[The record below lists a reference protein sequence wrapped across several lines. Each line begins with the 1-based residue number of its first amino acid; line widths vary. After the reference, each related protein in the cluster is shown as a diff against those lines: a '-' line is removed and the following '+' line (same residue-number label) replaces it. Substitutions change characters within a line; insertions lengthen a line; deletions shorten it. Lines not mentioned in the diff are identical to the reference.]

1 MVGDLLTLG
10 PPGSS
15 PALLPDSFRSP
26 ETKEEKKKRSRAG
39 RSQGENARH
48 MIALECRGLTK
59 ELPSGSQTLSILA
72 GVDLAIEAGE
82 FVAILGPSGS
92 GKTTL
97 LGLLAGLDR
106 PSAGEVHLEGR
117 RIDDLSE
124 DELAVLRR
132 GRVGFVFQS
141 FQLLGNLTALENVCL
156 PLELVGVARA
166 RERAIE
172 LLGEV
177 GLADRLRHYPA
188 QLSGGEQQRVAL
200 ARAFAS
206 EPSVLFAD
214 EPTGNLDAETG
225 ARVLAVLDGLRARRK
240 ATLVLVTHDPE
251 VAARADRRVHL
262 RAGRIERIEET
273 ARA

>member
-1 MVGDLLTLG
+1 MAATLRTARAART
-10 PPGSS
+10 S
-15 PALLPDSFRSP
+15 PAATRPNPLPPAARIVHRSAM
-26 ETKEEKKKRSRAG
+26 SV
-39 RSQGENARH
+39 
-48 MIALECRGLTK
+48 LECRGLVK
-59 ELPSGSQTLSILA
+59 ELRSGSQPLTVLSGI
-72 GVDLAIEAGE
+72 DLAIEAGE

-106 PSAGEVHLEGR
+106 PTAGEVWLEGR
-117 RIDDLSE
+117 RIDTLSE
-124 DELAVLRR
+124 DALAILRR

-141 FQLLGNLTALENVCL
+141 FQLLGNLTALENVLL
-156 PLELVGVARA
+156 PLELTEVPRA
-166 RERAIE
+166 RERAVE
-172 LLGEV
+172 RLGEV
-177 GLADRLRHYPA
+177 GLAERLEHYPT

-200 ARAFAS
+200 ARAFAPD
-206 EPSVLFAD
+206 PSVLFAD

-225 ARVLAVLDGLRARRK
+225 ARVLALIERLRERRG

-262 RAGRIERIEET
+262 RAGKIERIEER

>member
-1 MVGDLLTLG
+1 MDS
-10 PPGSS
+10 GS
-15 PALLPDSFRSP
+15 
-26 ETKEEKKKRSRAG
+26 
-39 RSQGENARH
+39 
-48 MIALECRGLTK
+48 IECRGLVK
-59 ELPSGSQTLSILA
+59 ELASGAQRLTVLA
-72 GVDLAIEAGE
+72 GIDLAIAPGE

-106 PSAGEVHLEGR
+106 PSAGEVHLGGR
-117 RIDDLSE
+117 RIDDRTE
-124 DELAVLRR
+124 DELARLRR

-141 FQLLGNLTALENVCL
+141 FQLLGNLTALENVLL
-156 PLELVGVARA
+156 PLELTGVSRA
-166 RERAIE
+166 RERALE

-177 GLADRLRHYPA
+177 GLSERLAHYPA

-200 ARAFAS
+200 ARAFAP

-225 ARVLAVLDGLRARRK
+225 ARVLALIERLRERRGT
-240 ATLVLVTHDPE
+240 TLVLVTHDPE

-262 RAGRIERIEET
+262 RAGRIERVENG
-273 ARA
+273 RAAESRAP

>member
-1 MVGDLLTLG
+1 MTV
-10 PPGSS
+10 
-15 PALLPDSFRSP
+15 
-26 ETKEEKKKRSRAG
+26 
-39 RSQGENARH
+39 
-48 MIALECRGLTK
+48 LECRALVK
-59 ELPSGSQTLSILA
+59 ELRSGPHTLRVLDGI
-72 GVDLAIEAGE
+72 DLAVAAGE
-82 FVAILGPSGS
+82 FLAILGPSGS

-97 LGLLAGLDR
+97 LGILAGLDR
-106 PSAGEVHLEGR
+106 PTSGAVLLEGR
-117 RIDDLSE
+117 RIDELSE

-132 GRVGFVFQS
+132 GKVGFVFQS
-141 FQLLGNLTALENVCL
+141 FQLLGNLTALENVL
-156 PLELVGVARA
+156 VPLELVSVARA
-166 RERAIE
+166 RERALE
-172 LLGEV
+172 RLDEV
-177 GLADRLRHYPA
+177 GLGERLHHYPA

-225 ARVLAVLDGLRARRK
+225 ARVLALIERLRERHG

-262 RAGRIERIEET
+262 RAGRIERIVSSTGET

>member
-1 MVGDLLTLG
+1 V
-10 PPGSS
+10 
-15 PALLPDSFRSP
+15 
-26 ETKEEKKKRSRAG
+26 
-39 RSQGENARH
+39 
-48 MIALECRGLTK
+48 IALECRGLRK
-59 ELPSGSQTLSILA
+59 ELPSGAHTLAILA

-117 RIDDLSE
+117 RIDELSE

-156 PLELVGVARA
+156 PLELTGVPAARQ
-166 RERAIE
+166 RSIE

-177 GLADRLRHYPA
+177 GLGDRLHHYPA

-225 ARVLAVLDGLRARRK
+225 ALVLGVLERLRARRA

-262 RAGRIERIEET
+262 RAGRIERIE
-273 ARA
+273 AGAPR

>member
-1 MVGDLLTLG
+1 MRVNPLAWDERIVHRLAAMDT
-10 PPGSS
+10 
-15 PALLPDSFRSP
+15 
-26 ETKEEKKKRSRAG
+26 G
-39 RSQGENARH
+39 R
-48 MIALECRGLTK
+48 LECRGLVK
-59 ELPSGSQTLSILA
+59 ELQSGSHRLTVLA
-72 GVDLAIEAGE
+72 GIDLVIEAGE

-106 PSAGEVHLEGR
+106 PTKGEVWLGGR
-117 RIDDLSE
+117 RIDALSE
-124 DELAVLRR
+124 DELARLRR

-141 FQLLGNLTALENVCL
+141 FQLLGNLTALENVLL
-156 PLELVGVARA
+156 PLELTGVARA
-166 RERAIE
+166 RERAVE

-177 GLADRLRHYPA
+177 GLAERVAHYPA

-200 ARAFAS
+200 ARAFGG

-225 ARVLAVLDGLRARRK
+225 ARVLALIERLRERHG

-262 RAGRIERIEET
+262 RAGRIERIES
-273 ARA
+273 AAPRAAGAAG

>member
-1 MVGDLLTLG
+1 ME
-10 PPGSS
+10 S
-15 PALLPDSFRSP
+15 
-26 ETKEEKKKRSRAG
+26 
-39 RSQGENARH
+39 AR
-48 MIALECRGLTK
+48 LECRGLGK
-59 ELPSGSQTLSILA
+59 ELQSGSHRLSVLVGI
-72 GVDLAIEAGE
+72 DLAIEPGE

-106 PSAGEVHLEGR
+106 PSAGEVWLGGR

-124 DELAVLRR
+124 DELARLRR

-141 FQLLGNLTALENVCL
+141 FQLLGNLTALENVLL
-156 PLELVGVARA
+156 PLELTGVPNA
-166 RERAIE
+166 RERALE
-172 LLGEV
+172 LLSEV
-177 GLADRLRHYPA
+177 GLAERLEHYPT

-200 ARAFAS
+200 ARAFAA

-225 ARVLAVLDGLRARRK
+225 ARVLVLIERLRERRGT
-240 ATLVLVTHDPE
+240 TLVLVTHDPE

-262 RAGRIERIEET
+262 RAGRIERIESG
-273 ARA
+273 RAPESAPR

>member
-1 MVGDLLTLG
+1 MTV
-10 PPGSS
+10 
-15 PALLPDSFRSP
+15 
-26 ETKEEKKKRSRAG
+26 
-39 RSQGENARH
+39 
-48 MIALECRGLTK
+48 LECRGLTK
-59 ELPSGSQTLSILA
+59 ELPSGALRLTVLVA
-72 GVDLAIEAGE
+72 VDLAIAAGE

-106 PSAGEVHLEGR
+106 PSAGEVWLAGQ
-117 RIDDLSE
+117 RIDGLSE
-124 DELAVLRR
+124 DALARLRR

-141 FQLLGNLTALENVCL
+141 FQLLGNLTALENVCV
-156 PLELVGVARA
+156 PLELTGVSDARA
-166 RERAIE
+166 RAER

-177 GLADRLRHYPA
+177 GLAERLHHYPA

-225 ARVLAVLDGLRARRK
+225 ARVLALISDLRKRRGT
-240 ATLVLVTHDPE
+240 TLVLVTHDPE

-262 RAGRIERIEET
+262 RAGRIERIEG
-273 ARA
+273 RG

>member
-1 MVGDLLTLG
+1 MDLM
-10 PPGSS
+10 S
-15 PALLPDSFRSP
+15 PR
-26 ETKEEKKKRSRAG
+26 
-39 RSQGENARH
+39 
-48 MIALECRGLTK
+48 IALECRALVK
-59 ELPSGSQTLSILA
+59 QLPSGHHVLTVLA
-72 GVDLAIEAGE
+72 GIDLAVEAGE

-106 PSAGEVHLEGR
+106 PSSGEVHLEGR

-124 DELAVLRR
+124 DELARVRR

-141 FQLLGNLTALENVCL
+141 FQLLGNLTALENVLL
-156 PLELVGVARA
+156 PLELVGIAGAR
-166 RERAIE
+166 RLSVD

-177 GLADRLRHYPA
+177 GLAERLDHYPA

-214 EPTGNLDAETG
+214 EPTGNLDADTG
-225 ARVLAVLDGLRARRK
+225 AKVLALLASLRARRR

-251 VAARADRRVHL
+251 VAARADRRVYL
-262 RAGRIERIEET
+262 RAGLVERIETGRPEGA
-273 ARA
+273 AR